1 MPRLGHL
8 ITSLAALGVLA
19 VVLLGSRDS
28 DAVAFQLADAGG
40 ALTLANSHAGE
51 AVFHGEGLRP
61 GVPVNGSVTLGNTG
75 AGQAALTLA
84 AAPESESAGPGGG
97 RLWDVLTLRV
107 SDVSDPAAPAV
118 LYEGPVSG
126 LGRRPAGTLAPGATR
141 TYELTAELPAATPDA
156 YQGARLSLGFTWVAT
171 APGAAATPT
180 PVGTPVPTPTPPAPT
195 ADPNATV
202 TADGLVAL
210 PSAKACVKRARL
222 TIRLKRPRG
231 VTVRAVTVRVAHR
244 KPLHP
249 RGTKVVLKKLPTRGR
264 YTVAVT
270 TELAGGRTLKAAR
283 TYRACTAS
291 R

>member
-8 ITSLAALGVLA
+8 LTALAAFGVLA
-19 VVLLGSRDS
+19 VVLLGGHRD
-28 DAVAFQLADAGG
+28 ALAFQLADANGALSLTNSRGG
-40 ALTLANSHAGE
+40 AAI
-51 AVFHGEGLRP
+51 FHGEGLRP
-61 GVPVNGSVTLGNTG
+61 GVPVNGAVTIGSSG
-75 AGQAALTLA
+75 GSTLA
-84 AAPESESAGPGGG
+84 LAATPESESGA
-97 RLWDVLTLRV
+97 RLWDALTLRV
-107 SDVSDPAAPAV
+107 ADVTDPGHPAL
-118 LYEGPVSG
+118 LYDGPLAG
-126 LGRRPAGTLAPGATR
+126 LGQRTLGSVAPGAPR
-141 TYELTAELPAATPDA
+141 TFELTAELPASAGDA
-156 YQGARLSLGFTWVAT
+156 YQGARLSLGFTWAAT

-180 PVGTPVPTPTPPAPT
+180 PTATPTPAPPT

-210 PSAKACVKRARL
+210 PSASACVKRARL

-249 RGTKVVLKKLPTRGR
+249 KGTKVVLKKLPKRGR
-264 YTVAVT
+264 YTVTVT
-270 TELAGGRTLKAAR
+270 TKLAGGRTLKAAR